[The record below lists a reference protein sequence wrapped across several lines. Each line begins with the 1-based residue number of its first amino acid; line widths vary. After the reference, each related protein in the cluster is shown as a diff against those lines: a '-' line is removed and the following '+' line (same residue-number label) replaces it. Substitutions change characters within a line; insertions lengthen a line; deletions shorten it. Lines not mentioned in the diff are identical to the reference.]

1 MKPSRYG
8 QGIAKGMVVTLKEF
22 FTKPITTQYPEQRL
36 EVSKRIRGN
45 ELVWVPYKCTGCA
58 TCAKYC
64 LQGNIEIVTN
74 GQTPDGRY
82 NVEQFNVDYGR
93 CIMCGLCVE
102 SCPFDALY
110 MGMSYERAA
119 YRRQDLNLDK
129 QANTISEKKQPSAYF
144 RPTLEEVRPKQT
156 LLLERSRKGF

>member
-1 MKPSRYG
+1 MKLSRYG
-8 QGIAKGMVVTLKEF
+8 QGIAKGMALTFKYF
-22 FTKPITTQYPEQRL
+22 FTKPITTQYPEEKLQT
-36 EVSKRIRGN
+36 SKRIRGN

-82 NVEQFNVDYGR
+82 AVEKFEVDIAR

-110 MGMSYERAA
+110 MGMSYELAA
-119 YRRQDLNLDK
+119 YQRGDLVLSK
-129 QANTISEKKQPSAYF
+129 EKNTIGEDKQPSAYF
-144 RPTLEEVRPKQT
+144 RPNLEKVRPAQT
-156 LLLERSRKGF
+156 LLIERPKYGL